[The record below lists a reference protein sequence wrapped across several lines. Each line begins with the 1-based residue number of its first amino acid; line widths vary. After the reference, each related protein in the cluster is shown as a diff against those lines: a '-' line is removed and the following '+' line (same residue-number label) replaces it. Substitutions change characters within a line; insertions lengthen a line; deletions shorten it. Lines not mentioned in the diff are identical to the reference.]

1 MRTVGVQWLV
11 VHLPHAAAHLASVL
25 PNLTIYRVSEIRAEK
40 WRRLTEEAFAQMPV
54 GSAYVYTRTFSLAD
68 AAAFMGVTG
77 DFNPVHQDE
86 SHAALRF
93 DGLILP
99 GLLTASMLTHIG
111 GLLGIV
117 ASEMHFEYLAPV
129 YPGETVT
136 CTVRVVARNEAKRV
150 VVCSAD
156 YVNQDGLPVLRASVQ
171 GVPSRV
177 RLAR

>member
-1 MRTVGVQWLV
+1 M
-11 VHLPHAAAHLASVL
+11 
-25 PNLTIYRVSEIRAEK
+25 EE
-40 WRRLTEEAFAQMPV
+40 WRRRTEEAFAQMPV
-54 GSAYVYTRTFSLAD
+54 GAEYVYSRTFSLAD
-68 AAAFMGVTG
+68 AAAFVAVTG
-77 DFNPVHQDE
+77 DFNPLHQDE

-99 GLLTASMLTHIG
+99 GLLTGSMLTHIG

-136 CTVRVVARNEAKRV
+136 CSVRVVERDEAKRA
-150 VVCSAD
+150 VVCNAN
-156 YVNQDGLPVLRASVQ
+156 YVNQEGQPVLRASFR